1 MKGVM
6 LGIAPD
12 ARLVDISHEVEP
24 YQIAQA
30 GYLLSQSWRYFP
42 KGTTHVAV
50 VDPGVGSARR
60 AIVAEAEGH
69 RFVLPDNGLLSLA
82 GVEPDKVRAITE
94 PTYMRHP
101 VSRTFHGRDIFAPAA
116 AHINSRVAFE
126 FAGGPIS
133 DWIRLPRPENQVL
146 HVDRFGNIVT
156 SFRSAAPLIVGG
168 KRISQFSANYAD
180 ADRSEPFLI
189 EGSGGYV
196 EISMREA
203 SAAAALQVRV
213 GDPVALS
220 NT

>member
-1 MKGVM
+1 M

-126 FAGGPIS
+126 FAGSPIS

-213 GDPVALS
+213 GDPVTLS